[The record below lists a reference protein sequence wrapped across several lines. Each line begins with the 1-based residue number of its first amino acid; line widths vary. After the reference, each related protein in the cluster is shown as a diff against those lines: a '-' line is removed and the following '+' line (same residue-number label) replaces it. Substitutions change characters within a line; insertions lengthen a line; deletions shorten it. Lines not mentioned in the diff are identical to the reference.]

1 MFELYFI
8 LNEIGAQT
16 LSFELKLSKDY
27 SRLSCTSYCVFS
39 DNLLRLSFFLKSDF
53 FFVSLVVNIVAVFRS
68 RVLVHGQ

>member
-39 DNLLRLSFFLKSDF
+39 DNLLSLSFFF
-53 FFVSLVVNIVAVFRS
+53 
-68 RVLVHGQ
+68 